1 MSFSTGMITTVA
13 DCDLLLSLAA
23 KERSDLEF
31 RKLSVERQRSVY
43 AENAGEVEAELTAVN
58 AELVAVNTV
67 LENLP
72 DGDIKDEQ
80 ITKKMRLELKLRLL
94 HEKKENYGIVA
105 LLVKEFGQA
114 RLEQE
119 LAAAQDFTTA
129 VEARRKNL

>member
-1 MSFSTGMITTVA
+1 MITTVA

-23 KERSDLEF
+23 RERSDLEF

>member
-1 MSFSTGMITTVA
+1 MITTVA

-119 LAAAQDFTTA
+119 LAAAQAFTTA